1 MKIKDLTREELE
13 NAVKISS
20 SYRTLYRNIGNRG
33 GSGGKHFNNKAKQAC
48 DKFGIDISHFTL
60 SFPGS
65 TKYTS
70 MVGKKYGR
78 LKVIELK
85 SINKNIVSL
94 LYAVCECDCGNIVE
108 TEACNLRKRVT
119 RSCGC
124 IRAELYKS
132 GEAHH
137 AWHSVGL
144 ITSYTFNKT
153 KSSAT
158 VRALEFNIT
167 REYMWKLF
175 EKQGGK
181 CIFSGIDLT
190 FGSVDDKKTTTA
202 SLDRIDND
210 KGYIEGNIQWVH
222 KEINFM
228 RGQMTVDN
236 FLKACELITDYNRKN

>member
-20 SYRTLYRNIGNRG
+20 SYRSLYKNIGNKSG
-33 GSGGKHFNNKAKQAC
+33 NGGKHFNNKVKQIC
-48 DKFGIDISHFTL
+48 DKWNIDISHFTL

-70 MVGKKYGR
+70 MVGKKYDR

-85 SINKNIVSL
+85 SINKNIVSQ
-94 LYAVCECDCGNIVE
+94 LYAICECECGNTIE
-108 TEACNLRKRVT
+108 TLACNLRKCLT

-124 IRAELYKS
+124 LRKELYKR
-132 GEAHH
+132 GKEH
-137 AWHSVGL
+137 ASWNNVGL
-144 ITSYTFNKT
+144 ITSSVFNKI
-153 KSSAT
+153 KRSAT
-158 VRALEFNIT
+158 LRALDFNMT
-167 REYMWKLF
+167 RDYLWKLF

-181 CIFSGIDLT
+181 CVFSGIDLE
-190 FGSVDDKKTTTA
+190 FGSIDDKKTTTA

-210 KGYIEGNIQWVH
+210 KGYIEGNVQWVH

-228 RGQMTVDN
+228 RGQMTIDN
-236 FLKACELITDYNRKN
+236 FLKACEMITDYNRKN